1 LLKKQEEL
9 KNLKDAI
16 YSKVMAKKQDL
27 EKVTQELIE
36 KEETLKV
43 REMEINERRV
53 EMDAI
58 KE

>member
-1 LLKKQEEL
+1 LKKQEEL

-36 KEETLKV
+36 KEEALKV

>member
-58 KE
+58 K